1 MTFVIV
7 FKRGCIF
14 MCNSFVETMFANDG
28 ASDLF
33 HHFITLGKFTHLLLI
48 WTYNENLGALAYVQ
62 VFLILQTLPS
72 LDCSILYV

>member
-33 HHFITLGKFTHLLLI
+33 HHFITLGKFMHLLLI
-48 WTYNENLGALAYVQ
+48 
-62 VFLILQTLPS
+62 
-72 LDCSILYV
+72 